1 VVSDYDAVV
10 VGAGPNGLAA
20 AVRLAQAGRRVLVIE
35 GAETVG
41 GGTRTSER
49 TLPGFRHDICSA
61 IHPLGA
67 ASPFF
72 RSLPL
77 GDHGL
82 KWIPPSMA
90 IAHPL
95 DGGRAVIGQRSLEAT
110 GAELGV
116 DDGAFRRLLGPIVE
130 HADDVF
136 GDVLRPLLR
145 LPRHPLATAS
155 FGLRA
160 LRSAKG
166 LISRFRAEEAKAYLG
181 GHCAHNTTPLDVPA
195 SAAAGLALAASVH
208 AFGWPI
214 AAGGSQAIAD
224 ALASVLIELG
234 GKVEVGKWVMTLD
247 DLPQAGIV
255 MLDVGPRGLARLA
268 GDRLD
273 GRYTAGL
280 RRWRY
285 GPAVFKIDW
294 ALDGPIPWTDARV
307 GAAGTVH
314 VGGTFAEMAESEEAA
329 WNGRHADKPFM
340 IVAQQTVAD
349 PSRAPRGKHTA
360 WGYCHVPNGSTVDMQ
375 DRMEAQLERFAP
387 GFRDLVLAR
396 ATMSPGQFEA
406 HNPNNVG
413 GEVLGGAATLRQL
426 VARPRLRPSPYR
438 TPLPG
443 VYLCSASTPP
453 GPGVHGMCGFWAAE
467 TALADA

>member
-1 VVSDYDAVV
+1 VSDYDAVV

-35 GAETVG
+35 GAQTAG
-41 GGTRTSER
+41 GGTRTSEV

-61 IHPLGA
+61 IHPFGV

-82 KWIPPSMA
+82 RWVEPA
-90 IAHPL
+90 VAVAHPL

-110 GAELGV
+110 GAEFGV
-116 DDGAFRRLLGPIVE
+116 DAEAFRRLLNPIIE
-130 HADDVF
+130 RADDVF
-136 GDVLRPLLR
+136 GDVMRPLLR
-145 LPRHPLATAS
+145 LPRRPLATAA

-166 LISRFRAEEAKAYLG
+166 LTSRFRDEEAKAYLG
-181 GHCAHNTTPLDVPA
+181 GHCAHNTTPLDAAA

-208 AFGWPI
+208 AYGWPM
-214 AAGGSQAIAD
+214 AAGGSHAITD
-224 ALASVLIELG
+224 ALASLLTDLG
-234 GKVEVGKWVMTLD
+234 GKIEVGRWVATLAE
-247 DLPQAGIV
+247 LPQAGIV
-255 MLDVGPRGLARLA
+255 MLDVVPRNFLRLA

-273 GRYTAGL
+273 GRYAARL
-280 RRWRY
+280 RSWRY
-285 GPAVFKIDW
+285 GPGAFKMDW
-294 ALDGPIPWTDARV
+294 ALDGPIPWTDPRV
-307 GAAGTVH
+307 RAAGTVH
-314 VGGTFAEMAESEEAA
+314 VGGTFAEMAESEDAA
-329 WNGRHADKPFM
+329 WNGRHVERPFM

-349 PSRAPRGKHTA
+349 PSRAPEGKHTA
-360 WGYCHVPNGSTVDMQ
+360 WAYCHVPNGSTVDMQ

-387 GFRDLVLAR
+387 GFRDLVLGR
-396 ATMSPGQFEA
+396 AIMTPAQLET

-413 GEVLGGAATLRQL
+413 GEVIGGATTLRQL
-426 VARPRLRPSPYR
+426 LARPRLRPSPYR

-453 GPGVHGMCGFWAAE
+453 GPGVHGMCGYWAAE
-467 TALADA
+467 TALGDA